1 MKVATGVTFIG
12 AGGNPRSMAVND
24 SPAQAKLKLLF
35 DIFQVFN
42 GNYDADTVVR
52 NTLAHTVTSR
62 FIRFLPQS
70 WNKHIFMRVEVY
82 GCLLNALLPTET
94 STSAAS
100 TPDIAAITSKHDKW
114 PWGAYLGIVFAV
126 LLVVGIV
133 IAVICWKK
141 KSKEKRNAAE
151 ADHALMGMGKHGDG
165 EYRIIEKNAA
175 EPDDDNDE
183 NVV

>member
-1 MKVATGVTFIG
+1 
-12 AGGNPRSMAVND
+12 
-24 SPAQAKLKLLF
+24 
-35 DIFQVFN
+35 
-42 GNYDADTVVR
+42 
-52 NTLAHTVTSR
+52 
-62 FIRFLPQS
+62 
-70 WNKHIFMRVEVY
+70 MRVEVY

-94 STSAAS
+94 STSAA
-100 TPDIAAITSKHDKW
+100 DDKW

-151 ADHALMGMGKHGDG
+151 ADHALMGMSKHGDG